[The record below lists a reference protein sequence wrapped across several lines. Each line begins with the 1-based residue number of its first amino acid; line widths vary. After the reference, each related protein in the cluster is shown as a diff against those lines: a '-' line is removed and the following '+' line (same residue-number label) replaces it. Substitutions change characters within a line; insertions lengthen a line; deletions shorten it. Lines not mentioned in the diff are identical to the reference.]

1 MFSVVLS
8 ALKMTL
14 GLYLNKVRTS
24 LSESLKDGDLN
35 SQQFRSLIMSDME
48 TIKAQIDG
56 LARRELLSSASFI
69 QEGMFLLNEL
79 LDTSPRTTK
88 YKTLSMGMT
97 GMACG
102 SIPSFSGVFRRIVHF
117 KNWLNR

>member
-1 MFSVVLS
+1 MSSVVLS

-24 LSESLKDGDLN
+24 WSESLKDGDLN

-48 TIKAQIDG
+48 SIKTQIDG

-79 LDTSPRTTK
+79 LDTSHKRYR
-88 YKTLSMGMT
+88 YKTMSMGRDRPIRQPPF
-97 GMACG
+97 AA
-102 SIPSFSGVFRRIVHF
+102 VFRHIVHF